1 MNWRAHAVAVN
12 AVIVFLDVRRPFEQ
26 DLSDAMNKYVPE
38 ASSKTP
44 SRTGSPENEKQQ
56 LKSINDAGS

>member
-1 MNWRAHAVAVN
+1 VAVN
-12 AVIVFLDVRRPFEQ
+12 AVIVFLEVRRPFEP
-26 DLSDAMNKYVPE
+26 DLSDAMNKYVRE

-44 SRTGSPENEKQQ
+44 SQTGSPENEKQQ